1 MKLEF
6 VEKKNTLPILS
17 NVLLQLKDNKLSI
30 IATDLDIIF
39 YDAFG
44 YNAQPELWEPH
55 LMRKCFELLNPG
67 GVWVSYC
74 AKGSVRR
81 GLKKAGFKVF
91 RLPGPPGK
99 REMLRAVKE

>member
-1 MKLEF
+1 MK
-6 VEKKNTLPILS
+6 
-17 NVLLQLKDNKLSI
+17 
-30 IATDLDIIF
+30 
-39 YDAFG
+39 
-44 YNAQPELWEPH
+44 
-55 LMRKCFELLNPG
+55 KCFELLNPG

-99 REMLRAVKE
+99 REMLSLIHI